1 MLCLQ
6 QEDYCKDQYCGY
18 DSQEY
23 PVYGFLGFCCLPSGI
38 RSPGFNRREIFQ
50 KLLGLF
56 LMGGR
61 DHDFVAGNR
70 VAGIKLLNS
79 SLNSCINT
87 VFFQKRKHLLRL
99 NTAFYCGNTDQFF
112 FHKAHSSSKYFCS
125 CCLCFLSVMKFI
137 SLSVK
142 KQRTVIPVKKRRTA
156 VLIFASDPAFL
167 RIANT

>member
-70 VAGIKLLNS
+70 VAGIKLRNS

-99 NTAFYCGNTDQFF
+99 NTAFTVVIQISF
-112 FHKAHSSSKYFCS
+112 SSIKLTPHLNIFVPVVCVS
-125 CCLCFLSVMKFI
+125 
-137 SLSVK
+137 SLS
-142 KQRTVIPVKKRRTA
+142 
-156 VLIFASDPAFL
+156 
-167 RIANT
+167 